1 MFNLDFGTLASL
13 AGIAGGVG
21 LMYKDKIATF
31 ISGLTGK
38 FGKGAKNSEGLD
50 DITVLWNVRA
60 NYQKGSTTYGHLSS
74 AIESILNNKDN
85 EAVSDVK

>member
-21 LMYKDKIATF
+21 LMYKDKITAF
-31 ISGLTGK
+31 LSGLSGK
-38 FGKGAKNSEGLD
+38 FGKGAQNTGGLD

-60 NYQKGSTTYGHLSS
+60 NYQKGSSTHNYLSS

-85 EAVSDVK
+85 EATSDVE